1 MAGFDWTESQ
11 GGRDPRKDHG
21 ISLVRIR
28 EACETVWQDM
38 QMKDQIKGQS
48 GAKRGQ
54 FYVPVLVPNQDVSF
68 EEL

>member
-54 FYVPVLVPNQDVSF
+54 FMFQYLYQTKM
-68 EEL
+68 